1 MKSANQKIP
10 LKTRMEQNKGLM
22 PQRLGVTS
30 MQLMLKVK
38 HAIIIKDRNKIMM
51 KRLGCDKNVHECD
64 KTECFYFNGN
74 QLIITVELVKCIFK

>member
-51 KRLGCDKNVHECD
+51 KRLGVT
-64 KTECFYFNGN
+64 KTCTSVTKQNAFI
-74 QLIITVELVKCIFK
+74 LMVIS